1 MPLTAGARLGRY
13 LIESPLGAGGMGDVY
28 LAEDT
33 GLHRR
38 VALKLL
44 SGALAA
50 DDTARKRL
58 VREAQAAAALD
69 HPNICT
75 IYEVGEAGGHS
86 FIAMQYIDGET
97 LGERLKRGP
106 FDLPSA
112 IALARQVAEA
122 LAEAHRVGI
131 VHRDVKPQNIMLT
144 RSSQAKVLDFGIAK
158 AFGPDGTDL
167 NTASALTGPGLV
179 PGTTAYMSP
188 EQARCEQVDQRS
200 DIFSFGIVLFEMV
213 ARAHPFAHRSPAETA
228 SAILTKDPAVS
239 DIAAPA
245 ELRRI
250 LRKSLEKDRERRYQ
264 TMRDLVMDLENLARD
279 LTTPSP
285 SASRPRSSRLKP
297 WLGDR
302 GDAGGGGG
310 GRDVVRSIVTSALE
324 RGLRADHQLRRF
336 GDGSQSLP

>member
-1 MPLTAGARLGRY
+1 M
-13 LIESPLGAGGMGDVY
+13 
-28 LAEDT
+28 
-33 GLHRR
+33 
-38 VALKLL
+38 
-44 SGALAA
+44 
-50 DDTARKRL
+50 
-58 VREAQAAAALD
+58 REAQAAAALD

-75 IYEVGEAGGHS
+75 IYEVGEADGHS

-122 LAEAHRVGI
+122 LAEAHRLGI

-158 AFGPDGTDL
+158 AFGPAGTDL

-188 EQARCEQVDQRS
+188 EQARCETGRS
-200 DIFSFGIVLFEMV
+200 TLRHLQLRHRPVRNGV
-213 ARAHPFAHRSPAETA
+213 ACASLRAS
-228 SAILTKDPAVS
+228 
-239 DIAAPA
+239 
-245 ELRRI
+245 ELRRDRI
-250 LRKSLEKDRERRYQ
+250 GDPDQGSGGLRYRGARRAETYPSEVSRERSRAPLSDHAGP
-264 TMRDLVMDLENLARD
+264 RDRSGEPGAGPHDAVSVSVASEE
-279 LTTPSP
+279 LTTR
-285 SASRPRSSRLKP
+285 AVV
-297 WLGDR
+297 GDR

-310 GRDVVRSIVTSALE
+310 GRDVVRSIVTPALD